1 MGTEVGDLFGVL
13 SRDAQGAG
21 LVLDGEAVAGLGLEG
36 GGALAQRLGE
46 VAGDVGGE
54 FVVGGGAGGGDRGPD
69 TARAVGAAGHPGVE
83 LLGAVAREQEVGVG
97 VDEAGDRRPAARV
110 DGVVSGGCF
119 A

>member
-1 MGTEVGDLFGVL
+1 MGAEVGDLFGVL
-13 SRDAQGAG
+13 GGDAQGAG

-36 GGALAQRLGE
+36 GGALAQALGE
-46 VAGDVGGE
+46 VSGDVGGE

-69 TARAVGAAGHPGVE
+69 AARAVGAAGHPGVE